1 MFLDMSRLPL
11 ATSTV
16 YVASLVVPCCGHS
29 DSNSTC
35 SRPRQPLFELSRHA
49 EACATVS
56 DHLRPPALTLCV
68 ASPDFAA
75 LMRTLSPSTLMR
87 PRSPQTRLR
96 HVALRGG
103 LEWKMRLII
112 YLQSI
117 APFLKERGRLERNV
131 LDITA
136 GKSPT
141 SITYHLQ
148 YIKQKCLSSE

>member
-1 MFLDMSRLPL
+1 MFFDMSRLLL

-16 YVASLVVPCCGHS
+16 YVASLWCRV
-29 DSNSTC
+29 C
-35 SRPRQPLFELSRHA
+35 SRPWQPLFELSRHA

-56 DHLRPPALTLCV
+56 NPLRPPALTLCV
-68 ASPDFAA
+68 ASPDFAT
-75 LMRTLSPSTLMR
+75 LMCTLSPLMLMR
-87 PRSPQTRLR
+87 LCT
-96 HVALRGG
+96 V
-103 LEWKMRLII
+103 
-112 YLQSI
+112 
-117 APFLKERGRLERNV
+117 LERNV